1 MRTYCVCAQILPLW
15 IVEVIWKPLEE
26 NQIEYRAKFKMS
38 RVLIFEANTCVAVG
52 CAGCATLQM
61 H

>member
-1 MRTYCVCAQILPLW
+1 MRTCCVCVQILNLW
-15 IVEVIWKPLEE
+15 VVEVIWRPLEE

-38 RVLIFEANTCVAVG
+38 KVLILEANTCVAVG
-52 CAGCATLQM
+52 CVGLATLQI